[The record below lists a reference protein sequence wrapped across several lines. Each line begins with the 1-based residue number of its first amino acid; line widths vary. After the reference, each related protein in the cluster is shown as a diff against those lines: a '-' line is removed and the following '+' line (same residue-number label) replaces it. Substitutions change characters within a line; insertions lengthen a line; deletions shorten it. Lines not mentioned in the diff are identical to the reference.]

1 MLDVKKRRIYD
12 ITNVLE
18 GVNLV
23 VKKSKN
29 NIQWIGGLNSLMFFE
44 NQHNGGSNADHN
56 FHSSDVFRLRNELTS
71 LRQQEALL
79 DELLNECK
87 MNLDRNTEDPNQSQ
101 YSYVTYPD
109 IRGCE
114 CFDDETV
121 FAVRAPPNTKLEV
134 PDPTTDGFSMFLKSS
149 KGQIQVFLCPEGN
162 SKAIRAQADECREP
176 SPMPD
181 LGSCLQ
187 DTNTVIPIHIKPEP
201 DEDGSTGF
209 ACQNDVKRKSLT
221 GFVGSCNGV
230 KQDNETFNWGLA
242 IDTDPA
248 LRNALLSAQDIS
260 PESTNNLFFQTDDQN
275 MQNFDAHF
283 EQLEPSITDDD
294 YIFSLEPEEGLN
306 ELFDFDIPRC

>member
-1 MLDVKKRRIYD
+1 
-12 ITNVLE
+12 
-18 GVNLV
+18 
-23 VKKSKN
+23 
-29 NIQWIGGLNSLMFFE
+29 
-44 NQHNGGSNADHN
+44 
-56 FHSSDVFRLRNELTS
+56 
-71 LRQQEALL
+71 
-79 DELLNECK
+79 
-87 MNLDRNTEDPNQSQ
+87 
-101 YSYVTYPD
+101 
-109 IRGCE
+109 
-114 CFDDETV
+114 
-121 FAVRAPPNTKLEV
+121 
-134 PDPTTDGFSMFLKSS
+134 MFLKSS

-187 DTNTVIPIHIKPEP
+187 DTNSVIPIHIKPEP
-201 DEDGSTGF
+201 DEDGSTAY
-209 ACQNDVKRKSLT
+209 ACQTEVKRKSLS
-221 GFVGSCNGV
+221 GVVGSCNGV
-230 KQDNETFNWGLA
+230 KQENETFNWA